1 MNSINDT
8 HPTFVLK
15 PVAVYILIIEK
26 LSGYNVNQEKR
37 VKKKNIKTLSLEKWW
52 PQDSIV
58 HTIK

>member
-15 PVAVYILIIEK
+15 PIAVYILIIEK
-26 LSGYNVNQEKR
+26 LSGYNANQEKR
-37 VKKKNIKTLSLEKWW
+37 EKKYIKILSLEKWW

>member
-37 VKKKNIKTLSLEKWW
+37 VKKKT
-52 PQDSIV
+52 
-58 HTIK
+58 

>member
-1 MNSINDT
+1 MNSINDI

-37 VKKKNIKTLSLEKWW
+37 VKKKT
-52 PQDSIV
+52 
-58 HTIK
+58 